1 MDKQNKTKKIITG
14 VVAVF
19 ILFLIIGA
27 IGSGSKKD
35 DEEKKE
41 DHVSVQEE
49 QKDDSAEQD
58 AQIAKINDYLQNDF
72 LKRAEHGIM
81 YNYDNPDEPKYNE
94 YNHKFSLI
102 KGFRK
107 CGDDICAIVYYSNMK
122 AEGWD
127 TEDFITPVRG
137 VLTAYVQDTGDKL
150 HYHNFDSDGDLIEQ
164 ARNFKEYYIEVE

>member
-1 MDKQNKTKKIITG
+1 MAEKQKLAGWQKGLLIGSAIFLGIFMLAGIAGSNIETKEG
-14 VVAVF
+14 D
-19 ILFLIIGA
+19 
-27 IGSGSKKD
+27 SGSK
-35 DEEKKE
+35 EAT
-41 DHVSVQEE
+41 
-49 QKDDSAEQD
+49 QKVDSAEQE

-72 LKRAEHGIM
+72 LKRKEIGIM

-107 CGDDICAIVYYSNMK
+107 CGDDICAIVYYNNMK

-127 TEDFITPVRG
+127 TEDFVTPVRG
-137 VLTAYVQDTGDKL
+137 VLTTYVQDTGDKL

-164 ARNFKEYYIEVE
+164 ARNFREYYIEVE